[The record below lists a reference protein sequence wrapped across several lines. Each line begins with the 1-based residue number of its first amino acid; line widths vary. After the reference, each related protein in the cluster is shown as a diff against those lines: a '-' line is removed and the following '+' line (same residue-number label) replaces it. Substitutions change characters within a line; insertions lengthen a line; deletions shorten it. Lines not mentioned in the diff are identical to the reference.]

1 MHAHKLK
8 NSPKTILPAALW
20 CGLFLAQSQLVPQAG
35 AASIAHLVGKSAD
48 ADACL
53 ESLMKRQDELTTLH
67 EQIIGNVVPSL
78 QTAAQRDFAR
88 SVAAVNPL
96 PYAGTKPIAL
106 IECNRTLSDLIAAL
120 RVARMQLA
128 QR

>member
-1 MHAHKLK
+1 MRAHTLK
-8 NSPKTILPAALW
+8 NSTKTLLRVALW
-20 CGLFLAQSQLVPQAG
+20 CALILAQSQLVPQAG
-35 AASIAHLVGKSAD
+35 AASTGHLVGKSAD

-53 ESLMKRQDELTTLH
+53 ESLMKRQDELSALH

-96 PYAGTKPIAL
+96 PYAGAKPIAL